1 MVGLSV
7 KISLF
12 QRIHII
18 YDGFSREKIGI
29 VKFNIV
35 LKIYAKNT
43 WKYVIF
49 FFTKLKELFSLK
61 QTIFM
66 NIIGASNSF
75 FDVLL
80 R

>member
-1 MVGLSV
+1 MYKICNNKYFFGVAMINILLGSHIQMDWFV
-7 KISLF
+7 SKISLF

-49 FFTKLKELFSLK
+49 FL
-61 QTIFM
+61 Q
-66 NIIGASNSF
+66 N
-75 FDVLL
+75 
-80 R
+80 